1 MKLAPLCAEVAEMR
15 QRMAAVQ
22 DRMEGGIQGLAESEE
37 QLRGEI
43 RRVADSSSGFD
54 ASAAE
59 AAIEMKLT
67 PLRGE
72 VAEVRQRMA
81 EGDHTIAEM
90 AAVQHRVEWDM
101 QGFAESQEQLR
112 DEIRHV
118 ADSSSSF
125 DASAADAAIEM
136 KLAPLRVE
144 IAEMRQR
151 LAESDRTTLDLI
163 LAIGQ
168 MCRQAA
174 GRIADSAPLPPESA
188 PPLSNVEPLL
198 NGTGDSL
205 HAVPQEPVDPP
216 LESAAPAFTQIKKA
230 TALWRFPAVSSFLLA
245 AGGLLL
251 LHYL

>member
-1 MKLAPLCAEVAEMR
+1 
-15 QRMAAVQ
+15 
-22 DRMEGGIQGLAESEE
+22 
-37 QLRGEI
+37 
-43 RRVADSSSGFD
+43 
-54 ASAAE
+54 
-59 AAIEMKLT
+59 
-67 PLRGE
+67 
-72 VAEVRQRMA
+72 
-81 EGDHTIAEM
+81 
-90 AAVQHRVEWDM
+90 
-101 QGFAESQEQLR
+101 
-112 DEIRHV
+112 
-118 ADSSSSF
+118 
-125 DASAADAAIEM
+125 
-136 KLAPLRVE
+136 
-144 IAEMRQR
+144 MRQR
-151 LAESDRTTLDLI
+151 LAESDRTALDLI

-216 LESAAPAFTQIKKA
+216 LESAAPAFTQLKKA